1 MTENEIKLISII
13 REQENPTQALVVA
26 IRVIISYLT
35 QHESYPKPLPV
46 VPREQV

>member
-1 MTENEIKLISII
+1 VTENEIKLINIV
-13 REQENPTQALVVA
+13 RERENPVQALIIA
-26 IRVIISYLT
+26 INVIVSYLV